1 MKRILIIGS
10 AEQFE
15 SARQPV
21 EDLKAF
27 AQQAA
32 VGTTADITYVPLDH
46 LVHVLDGE
54 SVQVY
59 IADTEEDIASFDFIW
74 LRGRFVPTMNDIGL
88 ISEYLQRKAANF
100 ANKSYAYRGSYG
112 KLAQMHTLAAIG
124 LPYPK
129 TVHATGER
137 AGKAF
142 TKHLSFPMIVKN
154 NHGGHGDKNY
164 LVADSQALEQ
174 ILKDDADT
182 AFVAQ
187 QFIPNDADYRIL
199 VAGNKQLIIKRQG
212 SPDSHLNNTSKGAT
226 ATLVP
231 EADFPAD
238 VLAEAHTFSNAMNY
252 EMSGVDVMF
261 SSETGKHYFLE
272 ANSQPQIISG
282 AFIEEKRVL
291 FTEYLEG
298 KLAN

>member
-15 SARQPV
+15 STRQPA
-21 EDLKAF
+21 EDLRIF

-32 VGTTADITYVPLDH
+32 AETAMVSYVSLDH
-46 LVHVLDGE
+46 LVHVLDGK
-54 SVQVY
+54 SLQVY
-59 IADTEEDIASFDFIW
+59 IAETGEDIAAFDFIW
-74 LRGRFVPTMNDIGL
+74 LRGRFVPTMNDIALVG
-88 ISEYLQRKAANF
+88 EYLERKAANY
-100 ANKSYAYRGSYG
+100 ANESYAYRGPYG
-112 KLAQMHTLAAIG
+112 KLAQMHALAAIG

-137 AGKAF
+137 AAGAF

-164 LVADSQALEQ
+164 LVADRQSLER

-187 QFIPNDADYRIL
+187 EFIPNDADYRIL
-199 VAGNKQLIIKRQG
+199 VAGGKQLIIKRQG
-212 SPDSHLNNTSKGAT
+212 SPNSHLNNTSKGAI

-238 VLAEAHTFSNAMNY
+238 VLAEARTFAHAMHY
-252 EMSGVDVMF
+252 EISGVDVMF
-261 SSETGKHYFLE
+261 SSETGTHYFLE

-282 AFIEEKRVL
+282 AFIDKKNAL
-291 FTEYLEG
+291 LAEYLKE
-298 KLAN
+298 KLAS